1 MTLRPF
7 IAAAKIAATILL
19 AQSFAA
25 GAAEIKVLSAGGIRP
40 PLEELIP
47 QFERASAHKVAT
59 KFVGGPA
66 VKREIDAGGVF
77 DLIIAPPNVIE
88 DLIKA
93 GKVAPA
99 TRADVA
105 RAGVGVGVRAGAPK
119 PDIASVEAFKRT
131 LLGAK
136 SVAFARDG
144 TAGTHF
150 QGVLER
156 LGISK
161 EMEPKLKRTTAAD
174 PANSAAKLVERG
186 EAEVVVAA
194 VATLF
199 TPGIDFIGPL
209 PSEFQTYIHFAA
221 AVGTGAREP
230 QAAAALIN
238 FVTAPA
244 AAAAFKAKGMEPA
257 PHR

>member
-1 MTLRPF
+1 MLSLVAV
-7 IAAAKIAATILL
+7 AAVVL

-25 GAAEIKVLSAGGIRP
+25 AAAELKVLSAGGIRP
-40 PLEELIP
+40 PLEELVP
-47 QFERASAHKVAT
+47 QFERASGHKVAL

-66 VKREIDAGGVF
+66 IKREIDAGTY
-77 DLIIAPPNVIE
+77 DLVIAPPEVLE

-93 GKVAPA
+93 GKVAKG
-99 TRADVA
+99 TRTDVA
-105 RAGVGVGVRAGAPK
+105 RAGVGVAVRAGAKK
-119 PDIASVEAFKRT
+119 PDIGSVEAFKRA

-136 SVAFARDG
+136 SVAFAKDG

-156 LGISK
+156 LAISK
-161 EMEPKLKRTTAAD
+161 EMEPRLKRTTAAD
-174 PANSAAKLVERG
+174 PANSAGQLVARG
-186 EAEVVVAA
+186 EAEMAVAA

-199 TPGIDFIGPL
+199 GPGLQFVGQL
-209 PSEFQTYIHFAA
+209 PSEFQTYIQFSAGVTA
-221 AVGTGAREP
+221 GAKEP
-230 QAAAALIN
+230 QAAGALVK

-257 PHR
+257 PQR